1 MRLAWWQSMLE
12 LGWCWWWR
20 DGMAESTAITVFG
33 DDPLTLRRMDGIL
46 SYRATAAPMNPTKS
60 GGGG

>member
-1 MRLAWWQSMLE
+1 
-12 LGWCWWWR
+12 
-20 DGMAESTAITVFG
+20 MAESTAITVFG